1 MPRETSNSILWVYY
15 KEEKVDDNFIDEAE
29 KEQNGLKCAS
39 FTTGPY
45 VISVCVA
52 ETYIL
57 LDNCCQDFFILE
69 CPVSYH
75 GVKGRKTSL
84 AIKTPIEEATNDAVA
99 WQ

>member
-1 MPRETSNSILWVYY
+1 M
-15 KEEKVDDNFIDEAE
+15 
-29 KEQNGLKCAS
+29 
-39 FTTGPY
+39 
-45 VISVCVA
+45 CVA
-52 ETYIL
+52 ETYTL

-99 WQ
+99 